1 MNRLILKLIA
11 VSAVIMATLA
21 SCDNDPTVQSYYVDS
36 EEKPGFYKQTVP
48 KTILGIDERKL
59 DEESL
64 QAYNSL
70 DKVSVLLLPAKP
82 GEENRIKEEV
92 EVFDK
97 IISNGDYKTLITY
110 NSEGMKVNLVY
121 EGSSEKI
128 DEIIAYGRYEDKV
141 MGVARIL
148 GDDMNLGSIAKMF
161 NGLDGS
167 DINPAGIKSILGGM
181 GVDLEKEMQ
190 RDSIYSE

>member
-1 MNRLILKLIA
+1 MT
-11 VSAVIMATLA
+11 TLA
-21 SCDNDPTVQSYYVDS
+21 SCDSDPTVQSYYVDS

-110 NSEGMKVNLVY
+110 NSDGMKVNLVY

-161 NGLDGS
+161 NELDGS